1 MPPKP
6 TYEELEKRLAEL
18 ESQVARHQAAEN
30 RNPPEMLPVLLEAFQ
45 HIPLCKSFE
54 DAAKMIFD
62 QCKQLTGARS
72 GYVALLSADG
82 EENEVLFLDAGGLP
96 CDVDPDLPM
105 PIRGLREVAYRT
117 QAVAYDNEF
126 PESPWVEFMPRG
138 HVRLDNVLFAPL
150 NIEESTV
157 GVIGIANKPGGF
169 NEQDVNIAAIMG
181 DLAAIALTYAKA
193 QDSLR
198 RKDQFLEAIYNG
210 ISHSIFVVDVLAGGE
225 FRYAGLNPQHE
236 ELTGNTND
244 SIRGKTPHDVFPE
257 DAAQTV
263 IAHYRECVHANQPIT
278 YEEWLPFRGNLTCW
292 ETTLHPQISKTGHVY
307 RIVGKSQ
314 EITKR
319 KETENELK
327 ESEAKFRALVENAPM
342 SIMMLRDGK
351 YVYGNPASVRLL
363 GLRGP
368 EEIIGLNALDTIE
381 PEFHA
386 TLLNRMK
393 NLEAGKN
400 NPPVEIK
407 IRRPDGECL
416 WTISTSVPVQMEGR
430 QTVIIVGQDISKQKQ
445 METQIRQT
453 QKLESIGTLAG
464 GIAHD
469 FNNILYPI
477 IGMAEMLMEDLPSS
491 SLEYDNAVE
500 IYQAGKRG
508 SQLVKQILAFSR
520 QTEKELIPVGVQKI
534 LKEVLTLSRST
545 IPSNIEIIEDIQSDC
560 GLVMAEP
567 TQIHQVAMN
576 LITNAYHAVE
586 ETDGQI
592 LVGLKE
598 VELKRNDTKA
608 GAFKPGRYVQLAVS
622 DTGHGIDPKI
632 MNKIFDPYFTTKK
645 KGRGTGLG
653 LAMVHGI
660 IQALKGNI
668 MVSSE
673 PSKGTRFTILL
684 PLFERQPKEERVSE
698 EGTLPTGTE
707 RILLV
712 DDEKS
717 IVRLERNI
725 LERLGYQVSAQV
737 SSVQA
742 LEIFKAN
749 PTEFDMVLS
758 DMTMPDMTGDRLAKR
773 MLSIRKNIPIIIC
786 TGFSEKI
793 DREKAKEMGIKGF
806 LMKPI
811 KKSAI
816 AQMIRK
822 VLDESRDNT

>member
-1 MPPKP
+1 M
-6 TYEELEKRLAEL
+6 
-18 ESQVARHQAAEN
+18 
-30 RNPPEMLPVLLEAFQ
+30 
-45 HIPLCKSFE
+45 
-54 DAAKMIFD
+54 
-62 QCKQLTGARS
+62 
-72 GYVALLSADG
+72 
-82 EENEVLFLDAGGLP
+82 
-96 CDVDPDLPM
+96 
-105 PIRGLREVAYRT
+105 
-117 QAVAYDNEF
+117 
-126 PESPWVEFMPRG
+126 
-138 HVRLDNVLFAPL
+138 
-150 NIEESTV
+150 
-157 GVIGIANKPGGF
+157 
-169 NEQDVNIAAIMG
+169 
-181 DLAAIALTYAKA
+181 
-193 QDSLR
+193 
-198 RKDQFLEAIYNG
+198 
-210 ISHSIFVVDVLAGGE
+210 
-225 FRYAGLNPQHE
+225 
-236 ELTGNTND
+236 
-244 SIRGKTPHDVFPE
+244 
-257 DAAQTV
+257 
-263 IAHYRECVHANQPIT
+263 
-278 YEEWLPFRGNLTCW
+278 
-292 ETTLHPQISKTGHVY
+292 
-307 RIVGKSQ
+307 
-314 EITKR
+314 
-319 KETENELK
+319 
-327 ESEAKFRALVENAPM
+327 
-342 SIMMLRDGK
+342 
-351 YVYGNPASVRLL
+351 
-363 GLRGP
+363 
-368 EEIIGLNALDTIE
+368 
-381 PEFHA
+381 
-386 TLLNRMK
+386 
-393 NLEAGKN
+393 
-400 NPPVEIK
+400 EIK

-773 MLSIRKNIPIIIC
+773 DVIYSKEYTDYHLYGIQRK
-786 TGFSEKI
+786 
-793 DREKAKEMGIKGF
+793 D
-806 LMKPI
+806 
-811 KKSAI
+811 
-816 AQMIRK
+816 
-822 VLDESRDNT
+822 